1 MQSNSQEHRL
11 DVTLEKAFVY
21 KIGNNKWFI
30 DSNWNHVLDTDQYK
44 VLTNFEETSFL
55 KDWYRSYVQLYDM
68 GSIPYFANFKLNAA
82 EVDFLNKEGLDIFL
96 SEQIIH
102 TNYEKTDFI
111 LNGINN
117 TEVTGKSKDWWSPE
131 LDSVVEFINLNN
143 LKKVIVHVGFEDTLE
158 TYKNV
163 YNFQIKR
170 NDVAL
175 DALKNQMLGK
185 DCDFIPALI
194 DKKFWCANFRY
205 EPHRH
210 IITAFLSKL
219 DTEYSWFFTDPEHKV
234 LENIWFNINDLKHK
248 HEVIDGI
255 YFLNE
260 NCKGIDYNAGITEI
274 AGNEYDRV
282 LRPGMTDPAG
292 PKLTEYTNA
301 NLYKNTFCSVI
312 NYSTFAEPFP
322 SYDEKVLSAMI
333 NQRPFVFC
341 GPPGSLALMRKDGFL
356 TFGDFWDESYDQEWD
371 HTKRLE
377 MIFDLLLEINS
388 WPIDRCISTYDAMLK
403 VIFHNYMKIKDGE

>member
-260 NCKGIDYNAGITEI
+260 NCKGIDYNAGT
-274 AGNEYDRV
+274 
-282 LRPGMTDPAG
+282 
-292 PKLTEYTNA
+292 KLTEYTNA